1 MFCGK
6 HKRVFL
12 EGLSKDKRLI
22 NLNKIGPVFLVSQ
35 KASVTIF
42 FFYSNRMGTASG
54 EKEAHHRII
63 PGRGARS
70 CTKKKKQKNPADS
83 DNSAG

>member
-1 MFCGK
+1 MKSGQFFLF
-6 HKRVFL
+6 HK
-12 EGLSKDKRLI
+12 KT
-22 NLNKIGPVFLVSQ
+22 
-35 KASVTIF
+35 SVIF

-54 EKEAHHRII
+54 EKETHHRII